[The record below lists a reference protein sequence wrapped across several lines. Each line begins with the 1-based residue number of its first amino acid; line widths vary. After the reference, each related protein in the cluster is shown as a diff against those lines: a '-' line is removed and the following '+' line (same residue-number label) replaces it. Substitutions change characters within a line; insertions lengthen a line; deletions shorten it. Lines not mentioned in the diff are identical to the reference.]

1 MRFIAIFAF
10 VATASATWIYPS
22 THGTESK
29 CIPHDVPTIS
39 DCGDTDLLNYPNIRG
54 AKIVYDGQTVT
65 WFEEECGE
73 GARVSV
79 GASDDCFPLLFNPR
93 CVRIVC

>member
-1 MRFIAIFAF
+1 MKFIAFLAF

-22 THGTESK
+22 THHNCE
-29 CIPHDVPTIS
+29 PQDVPSIS
-39 DCGDTDLLNYPNIRG
+39 ECGDTDLLDYDIAG
-54 AKIVYDGQTVT
+54 AKIVYDDRTVT
-65 WFEEECGE
+65 WFEQEGCQ

-79 GASDDCFPLLFNPR
+79 GSSQDCFPLFFTPR

>member
-1 MRFIAIFAF
+1 MKFIAFLAF

-22 THGTESK
+22 THHSCE
-29 CIPHDVPTIS
+29 PQDVPSIS
-39 DCGDTDLLNYPNIRG
+39 ECGDTDLLDYDIAG
-54 AKIVYDGQTVT
+54 AKIVYDDRTVT
-65 WFEEECGE
+65 WFEQEGCQ

-79 GASDDCFPLLFNPR
+79 GSSQDCFRLFFTPR

>member
-1 MRFIAIFAF
+1 MRFIALFAF

-22 THGTESK
+22 THSN
-29 CIPHDVPTIS
+29 CQPLDVTPIFE
-39 DCGDTDLLNYPNIRG
+39 CGDTDLLNYNIAG

-65 WFEEECGE
+65 WFLQEGCE
-73 GARVSV
+73 GAKVSM
-79 GASDDCFPLLFNPR
+79 GASTNCSSLPFIPK